1 MNVYALTPTGSRPE
15 GLALLGEYLNA
26 QTYTGML
33 TWVIVDDCDPVTRV
47 PRMQANIEVK
57 MIRPDW
63 RWIPGQNTQSA
74 CMAAG
79 LSLPGFEDAVIIL
92 EDDDVYLPDHIS
104 NVLSWLKRAD
114 LVGERD
120 SCYYN
125 VATGRWRVIPGK
137 YHASMSSVAC
147 KGWATD
153 HLLRLCQG
161 GGKMLDMRLWR
172 TFDGSKALLNTHN
185 VIGIKGLP
193 GRPGIGVGHR
203 NRFGTPDINNTLQ
216 TWIGDYACNYD
227 IFRRAA

>member
-1 MNVYALTPTGSRPE
+1 MNVYALTPTGMRPE
-15 GLALLGEYLNA
+15 GLALLSEYLNA
-26 QTYTGML
+26 QTYQGPL
-33 TWVIVDDCDPVTRV
+33 TWIIVDDCDPGTREPCMRDGIAV
-47 PRMQANIEVK
+47 HT
-57 MIRPDW
+57 IRPEW
-63 RWIPGQNTQSA
+63 RWQSGDNTQAA

-79 LSLPGFEDAVIIL
+79 LTLPGVDDAIVIL
-92 EDDDVYLPDHIS
+92 EDDDVYLPDHVL
-104 NVLSWLKRAD
+104 NVLDGLKRAD

-125 VATGRWRVIPGK
+125 VATGRWRVLGGK
-137 YHASMSSVAC
+137 YHASMCSVGC

-161 GGKMLDMRLWR
+161 GGSMLDMRLWR
-172 TFDGSKALLNTHN
+172 TFDGSKKLFKSHN

-203 NRFGTPDINNTLQ
+203 NRFGQPDTNNTLR
-216 TWIGDYACNYD
+216 TWIGDYANNYD